1 MKYDYEQIKHIYEA
15 FIEENFDSV
24 NRLVT
29 ATYISTD
36 YFVDEFETVITAL
49 EKLPETD
56 SDFSEWLIC
65 DDPHL
70 AILLTHFKSTL
81 GGINAVF
88 NQIQVEEVC

>member
-15 FIEENFDSV
+15 FIEEHFDSI

-29 ATYISTD
+29 ATYISTY
-36 YFVDEFETVITAL
+36 YFLDEFEAVITAM
-49 EKLPETD
+49 EMLPVTD
-56 SDFSEWLIC
+56 SDFNEWLIC

-81 GGINAVF
+81 GGINAAF

>member
-15 FIEENFDSV
+15 FIEEHFDSI

-36 YFVDEFETVITAL
+36 YFLDEFEAVITAM
-49 EKLPETD
+49 EMLPVTD
-56 SDFSEWLIC
+56 SDFNEWLIC

-70 AILLTHFKSTL
+70 AIILTHFKSTL
-81 GGINAVF
+81 GGINAAF

>member
-15 FIEENFDSV
+15 FIEEHFDSI

-36 YFVDEFETVITAL
+36 YFLDEFEAVITAM
-49 EKLPETD
+49 EMLPVTD
-56 SDFSEWLIC
+56 SDFNEWLIC

-81 GGINAVF
+81 GGINAAL
-88 NQIQVEEVC
+88 NQIQVEEVS

>member
-15 FIEENFDSV
+15 FIEEHFDSI

-36 YFVDEFETVITAL
+36 YFLDEFEAVITAM
-49 EKLPETD
+49 EMLPVTD
-56 SDFSEWLIC
+56 SDFNEWLIC

-81 GGINAVF
+81 GGINATF
-88 NQIQVEEVC
+88 NQIQVEEVR

>member
-36 YFVDEFETVITAL
+36 YFVDEFEAIITAL
-49 EKLPETD
+49 DMLPETD
-56 SDFSEWLIC
+56 SNFNEWLVC

-81 GGINAVF
+81 GGINAAF